1 MNTKS
6 RQPIPENSALNRLI
20 FRKTPAFSLL
30 FVGNLS
36 APSGRPGLPTR
47 TEYQEYNT
55 VLTKSIQHFLNSFK
69 FFRAAGQRKCRAPEW
84 ELCIGGHWR
93 EALSAPPLG
102 ELLSEREAEGVSCVR
117 RTNPSD
123 LVTLG
128 HGPLPGEARA
138 LRAGIDGSAL
148 AESAVI
154 AHLVGQLFQPFQ
166 GDGGLRQGLQG
177 NAH

>member
-6 RQPIPENSALNRLI
+6 RQPISENSALNRLI

-69 FFRAAGQRKCRAPEW
+69 FFRAAGQRKCRAPES
-84 ELCIGGHWR
+84 G
-93 EALSAPPLG
+93 SAFLG
-102 ELLSEREAEGVSCVR
+102 MCWREAEGMRLDEWKLIPFIGRHPLSQPVRAASSPRGRATGTSCQRVAKLATP
-117 RTNPSD
+117 TNSEIF
-123 LVTLG
+123 T
-128 HGPLPGEARA
+128 
-138 LRAGIDGSAL
+138 
-148 AESAVI
+148 
-154 AHLVGQLFQPFQ
+154 
-166 GDGGLRQGLQG
+166 
-177 NAH
+177 